1 MGYRKQPFGYRMEQ
15 GEITV
20 HPQEADT
27 VRVIFRDYLSGM
39 GFKCMAKKLNAQDV
53 RYYPGKLWNKNM
65 IARML
70 EDARYGGAKGYPPI
84 VDSMELEAVSAIRGG
99 RSAPCEVTPAQKTLR
114 SLSGQKPSSRMEQ
127 TVLDQTNRLIADPA
141 LIQCPQPEDMPS
153 TEPSELKARLDE
165 LLNDQPVDE
174 SEALPMIFRLAA
186 IQYAA
191 IGDGAYETERL
202 RDIFS
207 QAKPTTALDAAL
219 LKETVSNIRAVR
231 DGAIEITLKNG
242 QIIEG
247 SNAT

>member
-15 GEITV
+15 GEITA

-27 VRVIFRDYLSGM
+27 VRSVFMDYLAGM
-39 GFKCMAKKLNAQDV
+39 GFSGLAKKLNAQSV

-70 EDARYGGAKGYPPI
+70 EDARYGGTKGYPPI
-84 VDSMELEAVSAIRGG
+84 IGNVELEAVSAIRGG
-99 RSAPCEVTPAQKTLR
+99 RSAPCEVTPAQKVLR
-114 SLSGQKPSSRMEQ
+114 RLSGQKPSCRMEQ
-127 TVLDQTNRLIADPA
+127 TVLDQMNRLIDDPT

-165 LLNDQPVDE
+165 LLNGQPVDE

-202 RDIFS
+202 RDIFY
-207 QAKPTTALDAAL
+207 QTKPMTALDAAL